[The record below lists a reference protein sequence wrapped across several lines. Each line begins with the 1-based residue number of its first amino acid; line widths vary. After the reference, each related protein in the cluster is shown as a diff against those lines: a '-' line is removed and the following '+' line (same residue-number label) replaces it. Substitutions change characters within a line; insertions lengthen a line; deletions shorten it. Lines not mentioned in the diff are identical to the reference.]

1 MKRILLIAAAA
12 SMFSLAATAQTKFAH
27 VNFGEL
33 VQLMPEADSAMVQ
46 LEAANNEAQETYN
59 SMVSEFQSKYD
70 QFEQK
75 QATWTPA
82 VRESKQ
88 KELMDIQT
96 RVQEFQQAIQQDMNQ
111 LQNTLMAPIYQK
123 AQEVVTNL
131 AKEKGVIYVYDMS
144 SLLYI
149 DESQSI
155 NLTAEARE
163 RLNIP
168 ADKTIE
174 SVMAARQAQAGLF
187 PTGKHPGRFLPGIG
201 REAHAVKHLFD
212 LGVHLIGIHG
222 IDHRIAAGNFLRD
235 LPIVRVPGQFFLQHF
250 NFSANAF
257 QLLLKSGCLNPFV
270 QCNHASYLRLGFPRI
285 HSLQSV
291 RLVIDRLGCL
301 AYDFLIFRRIGG
313 EFVYPAQC
321 RDCYLSFHLPLH
333 Q

>member
-111 LQNTLMAPIYQK
+111 LQKLQNTLMAPIYQK

-131 AKEKGVIYVYDMS
+131 AKEKGVIYVYDS
-144 SLLYI
+144 STLLYI
-149 DESQSI
+149 DSAQSI
-155 NLTAEARE
+155 DLTPEARTA
-163 RLNIP
+163 LNIP

-174 SVMAARQAQAGLF
+174 SVMAARQA
-187 PTGKHPGRFLPGIG
+187 
-201 REAHAVKHLFD
+201 
-212 LGVHLIGIHG
+212 
-222 IDHRIAAGNFLRD
+222 AAT
-235 LPIVRVPGQFFLQHF
+235 
-250 NFSANAF
+250 A
-257 QLLLKSGCLNPFV
+257 
-270 QCNHASYLRLGFPRI
+270 
-285 HSLQSV
+285 
-291 RLVIDRLGCL
+291 
-301 AYDFLIFRRIGG
+301 
-313 EFVYPAQC
+313 AQ
-321 RDCYLSFHLPLH
+321 

>member
-1 MKRILLIAAAA
+1 MKKILLIAAAA

-75 QATWTPA
+75 QASWTPA

-96 RVQEFQQAIQQDMNQ
+96 RVQEFQQAIQQDMTIQQDMSQ

-131 AKEKGVIYVYDMS
+131 AKEKGVIYVYDS
-144 SLLYI
+144 STLLYV
-149 DESQSI
+149 DDAQSI
-155 NLTAEARE
+155 DLTPEARTA
-163 RLNIP
+163 LNIP

-174 SVMAARQAQAGLF
+174 SVMAARQA
-187 PTGKHPGRFLPGIG
+187 
-201 REAHAVKHLFD
+201 
-212 LGVHLIGIHG
+212 
-222 IDHRIAAGNFLRD
+222 AA
-235 LPIVRVPGQFFLQHF
+235 
-250 NFSANAF
+250 AA
-257 QLLLKSGCLNPFV
+257 
-270 QCNHASYLRLGFPRI
+270 
-285 HSLQSV
+285 
-291 RLVIDRLGCL
+291 
-301 AYDFLIFRRIGG
+301 
-313 EFVYPAQC
+313 AQ
-321 RDCYLSFHLPLH
+321 

>member
-111 LQNTLMAPIYQK
+111 LNQTLMAPIQQK
-123 AQEVVTNL
+123 ATDVVNTL
-131 AKEKGVIYVYDMS
+131 AKAKGVIYVFNS
-144 SLLYI
+144 TSLLYI
-149 DESQSI
+149 DETQSI
-155 NLTAEARE
+155 DLTPEARTM
-163 RLNIP
+163 LNIP
-168 ADKTIE
+168 DDKTIE
-174 SVMAARQAQAGLF
+174 SVMAARQAQA
-187 PTGKHPGRFLPGIG
+187 
-201 REAHAVKHLFD
+201 EA
-212 LGVHLIGIHG
+212 
-222 IDHRIAAGNFLRD
+222 AA
-235 LPIVRVPGQFFLQHF
+235 
-250 NFSANAF
+250 A
-257 QLLLKSGCLNPFV
+257 
-270 QCNHASYLRLGFPRI
+270 
-285 HSLQSV
+285 
-291 RLVIDRLGCL
+291 
-301 AYDFLIFRRIGG
+301 
-313 EFVYPAQC
+313 AQ
-321 RDCYLSFHLPLH
+321 
-333 Q
+333 

>member
-1 MKRILLIAAAA
+1 MKKILLIAAAA

-75 QATWTPA
+75 QASWTPA

-96 RVQEFQQAIQQDMNQ
+96 RVQEFQQAIQQDMSQ
-111 LQNTLMAPIYQK
+111 LQNTLMAPISQK

-131 AKEKGVIYVYDMS
+131 AKEKGVIYVYDS
-144 SLLYI
+144 STLLYV
-149 DESQSI
+149 DDAQSI
-155 NLTAEARE
+155 DLTPEARTA
-163 RLNIP
+163 LNIP

-174 SVMAARQAQAGLF
+174 SVMAARQA
-187 PTGKHPGRFLPGIG
+187 
-201 REAHAVKHLFD
+201 
-212 LGVHLIGIHG
+212 
-222 IDHRIAAGNFLRD
+222 AA
-235 LPIVRVPGQFFLQHF
+235 
-250 NFSANAF
+250 AA
-257 QLLLKSGCLNPFV
+257 
-270 QCNHASYLRLGFPRI
+270 
-285 HSLQSV
+285 
-291 RLVIDRLGCL
+291 
-301 AYDFLIFRRIGG
+301 
-313 EFVYPAQC
+313 AQ
-321 RDCYLSFHLPLH
+321 

>member
-1 MKRILLIAAAA
+1 MKKILLIAAAA

-131 AKEKGVIYVYDMS
+131 AKEKGVIYVYDS
-144 SLLYI
+144 STLLYI
-149 DESQSI
+149 DSAQSI
-155 NLTAEARE
+155 DLTPEARTA
-163 RLNIP
+163 LNIP

-174 SVMAARQAQAGLF
+174 SVMAARQA
-187 PTGKHPGRFLPGIG
+187 
-201 REAHAVKHLFD
+201 
-212 LGVHLIGIHG
+212 
-222 IDHRIAAGNFLRD
+222 AAT
-235 LPIVRVPGQFFLQHF
+235 
-250 NFSANAF
+250 A
-257 QLLLKSGCLNPFV
+257 
-270 QCNHASYLRLGFPRI
+270 
-285 HSLQSV
+285 
-291 RLVIDRLGCL
+291 
-301 AYDFLIFRRIGG
+301 
-313 EFVYPAQC
+313 AQ
-321 RDCYLSFHLPLH
+321 
-333 Q
+333 QQ

>member
-1 MKRILLIAAAA
+1 MKKILLIAAAA

-75 QATWTPA
+75 QASWTPA

-96 RVQEFQQAIQQDMNQ
+96 RVQDMSQ

-131 AKEKGVIYVYDMS
+131 AKEKGVIYVYDS
-144 SLLYI
+144 STLLYI
-149 DESQSI
+149 DSAQSI
-155 NLTAEARE
+155 DLTPEARTA
-163 RLNIP
+163 LNIP

-174 SVMAARQAQAGLF
+174 SVMAARQA
-187 PTGKHPGRFLPGIG
+187 
-201 REAHAVKHLFD
+201 
-212 LGVHLIGIHG
+212 
-222 IDHRIAAGNFLRD
+222 AAT
-235 LPIVRVPGQFFLQHF
+235 
-250 NFSANAF
+250 A
-257 QLLLKSGCLNPFV
+257 
-270 QCNHASYLRLGFPRI
+270 
-285 HSLQSV
+285 
-291 RLVIDRLGCL
+291 
-301 AYDFLIFRRIGG
+301 
-313 EFVYPAQC
+313 AQ
-321 RDCYLSFHLPLH
+321 
-333 Q
+333 QQ

>member
-131 AKEKGVIYVYDMS
+131 AKEKGVIYVYDS
-144 SLLYI
+144 STLLYI
-149 DESQSI
+149 DSAQSI
-155 NLTAEARE
+155 DLTPEARTA
-163 RLNIP
+163 LNIP

-174 SVMAARQAQAGLF
+174 SVMAARQAAATAAQQQA
-187 PTGKHPGRFLPGIG
+187 
-201 REAHAVKHLFD
+201 
-212 LGVHLIGIHG
+212 
-222 IDHRIAAGNFLRD
+222 AAT
-235 LPIVRVPGQFFLQHF
+235 
-250 NFSANAF
+250 A
-257 QLLLKSGCLNPFV
+257 
-270 QCNHASYLRLGFPRI
+270 
-285 HSLQSV
+285 
-291 RLVIDRLGCL
+291 
-301 AYDFLIFRRIGG
+301 
-313 EFVYPAQC
+313 AQ
-321 RDCYLSFHLPLH
+321 